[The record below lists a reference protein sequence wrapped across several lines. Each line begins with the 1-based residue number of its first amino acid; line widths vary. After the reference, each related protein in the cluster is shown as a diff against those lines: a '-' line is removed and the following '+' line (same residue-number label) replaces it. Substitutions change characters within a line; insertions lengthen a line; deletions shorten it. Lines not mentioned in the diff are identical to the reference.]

1 MVLVG
6 AQVRRFKSDAGG
18 DKVLPACA
26 SFLDQLREFVSLASP
41 PTNRVEPAAYTDAF
55 RAAFNLF
62 RTDNDTGTFI
72 VWEVTSNPKNICFTF
87 HHFKSTYSWT
97 CSFSLARNINS
108 STGVFLPSSCV
119 GCTVHTQSTNLY
131 QPHCN
136 IMNSCFFS
144 SN

>member
-41 PTNRVEPAAYTDAF
+41 PTNRVKPAAYTDAF

-62 RTDNDTGTFI
+62 RTDNDTGMFI
-72 VWEVTSNPKNICFTF
+72 VWEVTSNPKIFVSLFTTLRVRTVGLAR
-87 HHFKSTYSWT
+87 SL
-97 CSFSLARNINS
+97 SLATLTLVLEYS
-108 STGVFLPSSCV
+108 YPVV
-119 GCTVHTQSTNLY
+119 G
-131 QPHCN
+131 
-136 IMNSCFFS
+136 
-144 SN
+144 